1 MDSEIAVLRVSITH
15 NRVART
21 VFSIKK
27 PQLMNRVVTK
37 NRSLTFPDV
46 VNTEMTA
53 QSFKQPDVT
62 QTKPITMGCVVCLI
76 VLVGLISGCTSL
88 TGQRAMTPA
97 EARERELLAQI
108 QEITVRAESLDKLNE
123 KYQKDLGQASTIL
136 EKSDQELIT
145 SRQQIADLSNKVAS
159 LEAELSQSRQSVQTY
174 QASMHRQSTVTLTPN
189 SSFHNQ
195 QLAISSP
202 GVTTVADGD
211 YIRVCIPDAYLF
223 QSGGT
228 WELSMEGRRTLTEVG
243 NQLRLN
249 FPNQEIGV
257 EGHTNQLA
265 INSQRKLNAHEVAA
279 KKAFSVAN
287 YLTSENILEEGRL
300 RVGGAGAN
308 RPMDYSGTT
317 EGELKNSRIELVVYP
332 TTWK

>member
-1 MDSEIAVLRVSITH
+1 
-15 NRVART
+15 
-21 VFSIKK
+21 
-27 PQLMNRVVTK
+27 
-37 NRSLTFPDV
+37 
-46 VNTEMTA
+46 MTA
-53 QSFKQPDVT
+53 QPFKQPDATLTHPTVVD
-62 QTKPITMGCVVCLI
+62 CVVRWVVLA
-76 VLVGLISGCTSL
+76 VLVGLMPGCTSL

-97 EARERELLAQI
+97 ETREQQLLAQI
-108 QEITVRAESLDKLNE
+108 QEITVKAENLDLINE
-123 KYQKDLGQASTIL
+123 KYQKDLGQSFKDL
-136 EKSDQELIT
+136 EKSDQELT
-145 SRQQIADLSNKVAS
+145 ASQQKIADLTSKVAS

-202 GVTTVADGD
+202 GVTTAADGD
-211 YIRVCIPDAYLF
+211 YIRVRIPDAYLF

-249 FPNQEIGV
+249 FPNQEIGI

-265 INSQRKLNAHEVAA
+265 INSQRKLNAHEVSA

-287 YLTSENILEEGRL
+287 YLTSENILEDGRL

-308 RPMDYSGTT
+308 RPIDYSGTT
-317 EGELKNSRIELVVYP
+317 EGEMKNSRIELVVYP